1 MCGFH
6 FSRIPET
13 QLCSGGWP
21 RRSCSAALQCS
32 GSSMAWCSAQEI
44 LRQMLAL
51 WLSKHWRMRRAAKKR
66 VCRMGKHGETLE
78 PPIRKIIILVVGV
91 V

>member
-6 FSRIPET
+6 FSQIPET
-13 QLCSGGWP
+13 QLCSGGWWP

-66 VCRMGKHGETLE
+66 VCRMGKHWNH
-78 PPIRKIIILVVGV
+78 PSFIIILVVGV